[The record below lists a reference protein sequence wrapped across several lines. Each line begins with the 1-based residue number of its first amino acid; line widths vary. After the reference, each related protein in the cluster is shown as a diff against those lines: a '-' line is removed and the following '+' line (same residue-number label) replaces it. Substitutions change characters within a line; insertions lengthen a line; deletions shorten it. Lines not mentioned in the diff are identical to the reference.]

1 MKKHGGNVMAGL
13 LADYGVTAVFGVPG
27 GQTLPLYYGILDEAP
42 RIRHILMKDEIDAT
56 FAADAYARVSGGIG
70 VCDATAG
77 CGAIKFISG
86 LAEAYNTSIPIIAI
100 GSEMEGDWLAARYR
114 GTGSQ
119 VVDSKEV
126 LKPVTKW
133 QACLPHVNKMPEL
146 VQTAAQMATSGRPGP
161 VFIECPWRPFREEY
175 TGPDYTANRKLA
187 SLPAHRP
194 TPSRDEVDE
203 AIRLLESAQHPVML
217 VGGGAWRSGAREEIT
232 ALAQRMA
239 IPVAGSLTGKGV
251 LPENHPLSLGVVGSL
266 GGNDVSKAMVE
277 GADVILAIGFKF
289 SQNSTYGWA
298 IPKAGQ
304 KEIRIDIDEAEL
316 NKMHTTDIGLVGDA
330 KATLQL
336 LLDRLGSSRDAA
348 PVEREI
354 AQRRQAWREKNRPV
368 VETEDCITPQ
378 KIVSLLNEL
387 CGDDTILACDASFSC
402 GWAGS
407 FFDVYGNRRA
417 ILPRGAGGLGY
428 GLPAGIGAAAA
439 RPDSSVVVLTGDG
452 GLNYCLGEMAVLQ
465 EQHMNVKVVVIN
477 NSILGWIKW
486 YEAAMWDG
494 RFTDVDTE
502 TIDYAAVARGLN
514 CAGVSIRNPKTL
526 REELKAALELE
537 GPAVIDITTVETEAC
552 KFTDDPKAVAYV
564 WESARQ
570 KQQKGT

>member
-1 MKKHGGNVMAGL
+1 MAGL

-27 GQTLPLYYGILDEAP
+27 GQTLPLYYGILDEGN

-56 FAADAYARVSGGIG
+56 FAADAYARISGGIG

-86 LAEAYNTSIPIIAI
+86 LAEAYNTSIPVIAI
-100 GSEMEGDWLAARYR
+100 GSEREGDWLAARYR

-146 VQTAAQMATSGRPGP
+146 VQTAAQMAVSGRPGP

-175 TGPDYTANRKLA
+175 TGPDYESNRKLA

-194 TPSRDEVDE
+194 TPSRDEIDE
-203 AIRLLESAQHPVML
+203 AIQVLKEAKRPVML
-217 VGGGAWRSGAREEIT
+217 LGGGAWRSGARAEIT
-232 ALAQRMA
+232 ALAERMA
-239 IPVAGSLTGKGV
+239 MPAAASLTGKGV

-266 GGNDVSKAMVE
+266 GGNDVSRKMVE
-277 GADVILAIGFKF
+277 EADVILAIGFKF
-289 SQNSTYGWA
+289 SQNSTYGWT
-298 IPKAGQ
+298 IPRKGQ
-304 KEIRIDIDEAEL
+304 KEIRIDIDETEM
-316 NKMHTTDIGLVGDA
+316 NKLHTTDVGLVGDA

-336 LLDRLGSSRDAA
+336 LLDRLDAQRDPTA
-348 PVEREI
+348 VEKEI
-354 AQRRQAWREKNRPV
+354 AKLYRAWREKNRPA
-368 VETEDCITPQ
+368 VEADDCITPQ
-378 KIVSLLNEL
+378 RVVSLLNEL

-407 FFDVYGNRRA
+407 FFDVYGARRT

-439 RPDSSVVVLTGDG
+439 RPGNKVVVLTGDG
-452 GLNYCLGEMAVLQ
+452 GLNYCLGEMAVLH
-465 EQHMNVKVVVIN
+465 EQNMDVKVVVLN

-494 RFTDVDTE
+494 RFTEVDTE

-514 CAGVSIRNPKTL
+514 CKGISIRDPRTL
-526 REELKAALELE
+526 REELKTALELE
-537 GPAVIDITTVETEAC
+537 GPVVIDITTAETEAC
-552 KFTDDPKAVAYV
+552 KFTDDPKAVAYIR
-564 WESARQ
+564 ESAEQ
-570 KQQKGT
+570 KKRK

>member
-86 LAEAYNTSIPIIAI
+86 LAEAYNTSIPVIAI

-564 WESARQ
+564 RESARQ

>member
-1 MKKHGGNVMAGL
+1 MAGL

-27 GQTLPLYYGILDEAP
+27 GQTLPLYYGILDEGN

-56 FAADAYARVSGGIG
+56 FAADAYARISGGIG

-86 LAEAYNTSIPIIAI
+86 LAEAYNTSIPVIAI
-100 GSEMEGDWLAARYR
+100 GSEMEGDWLAGRYR

-146 VQTAAQMATSGRPGP
+146 VQTAAQMAVSGRPGP

-175 TGPDYTANRKLA
+175 TGPDYESNRKLA

-194 TPSRDEVDE
+194 TPSRDEIDE
-203 AIRLLESAQHPVML
+203 AIQVLKEAKRPVML
-217 VGGGAWRSGAREEIT
+217 LGGGAWRSGARAEIT
-232 ALAQRMA
+232 ALAERMA
-239 IPVAGSLTGKGV
+239 MPVAASLTGKGV

-266 GGNDVSKAMVE
+266 GGNDVSRKMVE
-277 GADVILAIGFKF
+277 EADVILAIGFKF
-289 SQNSTYGWA
+289 SQNSTYGWT
-298 IPKAGQ
+298 IPRKGQ
-304 KEIRIDIDEAEL
+304 KEIRIDIDETEM
-316 NKMHTTDIGLVGDA
+316 NKLHTTDVGLVGDA

-336 LLDRLGSSRDAA
+336 LLDRLDAQRDPTA
-348 PVEREI
+348 VEKEI
-354 AQRRQAWREKNRPV
+354 AELYRAWREKNRPT
-368 VETEDCITPQ
+368 VEADDCITPQ
-378 KIVSLLNEL
+378 RVVSLLNEL

-407 FFDVYGNRRA
+407 FFDVYGARRT

-439 RPDSSVVVLTGDG
+439 RPGSKVVVLTGDG
-452 GLNYCLGEMAVLQ
+452 GLNYCLGEMAVLH
-465 EQHMNVKVVVIN
+465 EQNMDVKVVVLN

-494 RFTDVDTE
+494 RFTEVDTE

-514 CAGVSIRNPKTL
+514 CKGISIRDPRTL
-526 REELKAALELE
+526 REELKTALELE
-537 GPAVIDITTVETEAC
+537 GPVVIDITTAETEAC
-552 KFTDDPKAVAYV
+552 KFTDDPKAVAYIR
-564 WESARQ
+564 ESAEQ
-570 KQQKGT
+570 KKRK